1 MSHDKYLRGPASL
14 VNKETEEPEDDLT
27 ISYLYGYNKGK
38 EFSLAENKKL
48 RDEVDHLKRCKEFE
62 SNLQREVLEVGMPL
76 VPDVISDKTYSVTE
90 AWWAIQKALREMND
104 GGTSQ

>member
-38 EFSLAENKKL
+38 DFSLAENKRL
-48 RDEVDHLKRCKEFE
+48 QDVVAT
-62 SNLQREVLEVGMPL
+62 LQRAGIMGVDTERLL
-76 VPDVISDKTYSVTE
+76 VKE
-90 AWWAIQKALREMND
+90 NKRLREALETIVPISKRPYMD
-104 GGTSQ
+104 ELITEIAEQALKGDE